1 MGFTLIELLVVIA
14 IIAILASILF
24 PVFARAREKARTASC
39 QNNMKQLGTALMMYV
54 QDYDEALPYGSTTY
68 MNSHVNV
75 WDGMQPYIKNWQV
88 YACPSDTLQNCVSL
102 QAGVSGYWGAEWASV
117 ALSYT
122 YNYGNEGKPLAD
134 FSYVAETCVFAEGK
148 ERPYFYQ
155 NGGALPNGGL
165 AVGYSSSPARL
176 DSRHSQ
182 GMNMAFYDGHVK
194 WVRNTNVGQ
203 TRANP

>member
-1 MGFTLIELLVVIA
+1 M
-14 IIAILASILF
+14 
-24 PVFARAREKARTASC
+24 
-39 QNNMKQLGTALMMYV
+39 
-54 QDYDEALPYGSTTY
+54 
-68 MNSHVNV
+68 
-75 WDGMQPYIKNWQV
+75 
-88 YACPSDTLQNCVSL
+88 
-102 QAGVSGYWGAEWASV
+102 
-117 ALSYT
+117 
-122 YNYGNEGKPLAD
+122 AD